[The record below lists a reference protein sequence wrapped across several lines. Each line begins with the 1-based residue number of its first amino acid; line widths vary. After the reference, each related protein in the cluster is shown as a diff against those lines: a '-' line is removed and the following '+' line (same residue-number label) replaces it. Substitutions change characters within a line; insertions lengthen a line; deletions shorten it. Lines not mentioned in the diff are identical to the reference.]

1 MEGTEKIW
9 VYIDGV
15 KVSPKTI
22 CLHVGAYVVDEYG
35 RLDSEGYM
43 ITLTFLDG
51 EAITFTR
58 GNYYKHANMFCFSSK
73 DIII

>member
-9 VYIDGV
+9 VYIDSV
-15 KVSPKTI
+15 KVSPESI
-22 CLHVGAYVVDEYG
+22 MLLLDENEFYA
-35 RLDSEGYM
+35 E
-43 ITLTFLDG
+43 ITFSDG
-51 EAITFTR
+51 EKMKFSR